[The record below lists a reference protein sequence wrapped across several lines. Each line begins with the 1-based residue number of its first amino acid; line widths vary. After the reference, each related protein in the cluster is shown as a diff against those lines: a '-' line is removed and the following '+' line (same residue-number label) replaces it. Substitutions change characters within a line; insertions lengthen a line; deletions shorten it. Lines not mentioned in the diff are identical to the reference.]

1 MCYFF
6 GKVYL
11 ISTAILLDWIFVRA
25 PADWPVTT
33 KLYSIQCKSSLDISK
48 TESISFP
55 LVFQVAICYISS
67 RPHSVN
73 VNCEGV
79 FFSGLLLYLCDSFVG
94 ADLLKR
100 FRFLKGNLTSLL
112 GILGVLSPTNNT
124 WMKRERQR
132 NKQLD

>member
-6 GKVYL
+6 GKVCSVL
-11 ISTAILLDWIFVRA
+11 QSCWIGFLSEHQLTCLLSLSYIPFD
-25 PADWPVTT
+25 
-33 KLYSIQCKSSLDISK
+33 SIKSSLDISG
-48 TESISFP
+48 TESNFFP

-112 GILGVLSPTNNT
+112 GILGGSCQLMIA
-124 WMKRERQR
+124 WRKRGRQR
-132 NKQLD
+132 NKKK

>member
-6 GKVYL
+6 GKLCSV
-11 ISTAILLDWIFVRA
+11 LLSCWIGFLSEHQLTCLVI
-25 PADWPVTT
+25 T
-33 KLYSIQCKSSLDISK
+33 KLYSIPYKSSLDISK
-48 TESISFP
+48 AESISFP

-112 GILGVLSPTNNT
+112 GILAASLQLIIA

-132 NKQLD
+132 NKQLE